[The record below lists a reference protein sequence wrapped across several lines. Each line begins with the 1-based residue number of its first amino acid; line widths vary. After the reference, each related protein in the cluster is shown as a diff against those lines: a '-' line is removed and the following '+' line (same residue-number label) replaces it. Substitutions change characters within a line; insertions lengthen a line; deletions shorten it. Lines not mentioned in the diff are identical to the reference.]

1 MSKKNGPT
9 KEEAQQAINDV
20 FKGAD
25 GLKKAKDMLEGLQ
38 DKLSAFQGDFL
49 KNDAVK
55 KAKAKH
61 KGVLA
66 GTLLE
71 VLKEFEDANLSS
83 EAARVKIAERFVDK
97 YDKEVMSAVGM

>member
-1 MSKKNGPT
+1 MSKKDKT
-9 KEEAQQAINDV
+9 AEEARQAINDV

-25 GLKKAKDMLEGLQ
+25 GLKKAKDMLGNLKE
-38 DKLSAFQGDFL
+38 KLDTFQGDFL
-49 KNDAVK
+49 NNDAVK

-66 GTLLE
+66 GTLIE
-71 VLKEFEDANLSS
+71 VLKEFEDANLGS